1 MARERP
7 DYRNTLEQLN
17 ALYPNRELLT
27 AEEVQA
33 VTGYKTKDSIRK
45 HFPSVCGGKYNKTT
59 VARILAGGAA

>member
-17 ALYPNRELLT
+17 MLFPNRELLT

>member
-17 ALYPNRELLT
+17 MLYPNRELLT

>member
-17 ALYPNRELLT
+17 TLYPNRELLT

>member
-17 ALYPNRELLT
+17 ALFPERELLT
-27 AEEVQA
+27 VEEVQA

-45 HFPSVCGGKYNKTT
+45 HFPSVCGGKYNKAT

>member
-17 ALYPNRELLT
+17 MLYPNRELLT

-45 HFPSVCGGKYNKTT
+45 HFPSVCGGKYNKAT

>member
-17 ALYPNRELLT
+17 MLYPNRELLT

-33 VTGYKTKDSIRK
+33 VTWYKTKDSIRK